1 MTVLRRAA
9 VGRPVLMFLA
19 GFIALCWRV
28 CRAGDRPGRGDD
40 QRRNQNYG
48 AKRECFRSAFL
59 FHGSRRREDS
69 TPTIQGER
77 HIKRGIVAL
86 TLLFPNVAR
95 SEEGIAVSG
104 GWRQL
109 PGDPSLPS

>member
-1 MTVLRRAA
+1 MTVLWRAA

-19 GFIALCWRV
+19 GFIALCRCV

-40 QRRNQNYG
+40 QRRNQNYR

-69 TPTIQGER
+69 TPTMQGER

-86 TLLFPNVAR
+86 TLLFPTR
-95 SEEGIAVSG
+95 SPAKKALPSQV
-104 GWRQL
+104 GWRQ
-109 PGDPSLPS
+109 